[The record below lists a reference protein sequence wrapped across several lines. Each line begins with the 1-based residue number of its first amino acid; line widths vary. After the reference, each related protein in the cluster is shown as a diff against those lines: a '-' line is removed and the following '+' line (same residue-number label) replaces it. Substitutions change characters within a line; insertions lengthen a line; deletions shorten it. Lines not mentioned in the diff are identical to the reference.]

1 MIELKQNSL
10 KISFPELHQ
19 DARCSIDFMR
29 TLRIPDDG
37 REYPLPA
44 GLGEF
49 PLSYIEDFSD
59 RITKSWG
66 RRGGVLMPMY
76 QSEALWL
83 NFAGGYPSYPVAI
96 KVAAGKINAVSGEPW
111 KDGLPDNPQDYL
123 VLPDQ
128 PWLDGYNIEK
138 DLIRQFVA
146 MPLGKGYS
154 VEEQITGEAELGG
167 IQIIAYPMKVKR
179 YKELEAQRKAEKE
192 KDLDYFDVPAFLRRA
207 PEVCEESAMG
217 LAAGGLMRQEIYEDE
232 SGIDAWDMEHSSRCF
247 IHLVNSESYISITGQ
262 KPPHPPVTKKEY
274 AQSGIPWFDY
284 YDDHTALAG
293 SGVLPKVKSLS
304 QVAKQK
310 GQQIWDNKAVNIGA
324 VQTLKGKN
332 KHTVS
337 EGNWSA

>member
-1 MIELKQNSL
+1 MIELQNNNL
-10 KISFPELHQ
+10 EISFTALHR

-44 GLGEF
+44 GLGKF
-49 PLSYIEDFSD
+49 PLSHIEDFSD
-59 RITKSWG
+59 RIPESWN

-83 NFAGGYPSYPVAI
+83 SFNGGYPSYPVAI

-111 KDGLPDNPQDYL
+111 KDGLSDDPQDYL

-146 MPLGKGYS
+146 MPLGQGYS
-154 VEEQITGEAELGG
+154 AEEQITGEAEFGG
-167 IQIIAYPMKVKR
+167 IQIIACPMKAER
-179 YKELEAQRKAEKE
+179 YKELEAQRKAKQEM
-192 KDLDYFDVPAFLRRA
+192 DYLDIPVFCCRA
-207 PEVCEESAMG
+207 SEVCEGSAMG
-217 LAAGGLMRQEIYEDE
+217 LASGGLMRQAIYEDE
-232 SGIDAWDMEHSSRCF
+232 YGIDAWDMENSSRCF
-247 IHLVNSESYISITGQ
+247 VHLVNSESYASITGQ
-262 KPPHPPVTKKEY
+262 RPPHPPVTKKEY
-274 AQSGIPWFDY
+274 AQYGIPWFDY
-284 YDDHTALAG
+284 YDDHDALAG
-293 SGVLPKVKSLS
+293 SGVLSKVKNLS
-304 QVAKQK
+304 QIAKQK
-310 GQQIWDNKAVNIGA
+310 GQQIWDNKSINIGA
-324 VQTLKGKN
+324 VQTLKGKK

>member
-1 MIELKQNSL
+1 MIELKNDGL
-10 KISFPELHQ
+10 KISFPELHR

-49 PLSYIEDFSD
+49 PLSHIEDFSD
-59 RITKSWG
+59 RIPKSWN

-83 NFAGGYPSYPVAI
+83 NFDGGYPSYPVAI
-96 KVAAGKINAVSGEPW
+96 KLAAGKINAVSGEPW
-111 KDGLPDNPQDYL
+111 TDGLSDNPQDYL

-146 MPLGKGYS
+146 MPLGQGYS
-154 VEEQITGEAELGG
+154 VEEQISGEAEFGG
-167 IQIIAYPMKVKR
+167 IQITACPMKVER
-179 YKELEAQRKAEKE
+179 YKELEAQRKAERE
-192 KDLDYFDVPAFLRRA
+192 TDLDYLDTPVFCRRA
-207 PEVCEESAMG
+207 PEVCEESVMG

-232 SGIDAWDMEHSSRCF
+232 YGIDAWDTEHVSRCF
-247 IHLVNSESYISITGQ
+247 VHLVNSELYASITGQ
-262 KPPHPPVTKKEY
+262 RPPHPPVTKKEY
-274 AQSGIPWFDY
+274 AQCSIPWFDY
-284 YDDHTALAG
+284 YDEHAALVG
-293 SGVLPKVKSLS
+293 SRVLSKVKSLS

-310 GQQIWDNKAVNIGA
+310 GQQVWDNKSINIGA
-324 VQTLKGKN
+324 VQTLKGKK